1 MIEFSNLITV
11 QLLGG
16 SKPSY
21 TFLADSFTFEPS
33 LQEENGGVYW
43 DCDKTFYV
51 DMPDSDA
58 ISALRIPRNA
68 IVSLS
73 DVHRT
78 YIGLASDS
86 HRTGAEAVPK
96 VYRVGTEGVPARVQL
111 VSHLNKATLQVKCKM
126 LQNPLS

>member
-16 SKPSY
+16 TKDSY
-21 TFLADSFTFEPS
+21 TFEADTFTFEPS
-33 LQEENGGVYW
+33 VQEENGGVYW

-58 ISALRIPRNA
+58 ISALRVPRNA
-68 IVSLS
+68 IVSIS

-78 YIGLASDS
+78 HIGLASDS
-86 HRTGAEAVPK
+86 HRTRTEAVPK
-96 VYRVGTEGVPARVQL
+96 VYRVGTECVPARVQL
-111 VSHLNKATLQVKCKM
+111 VPHLNKATLLVKCKM
-126 LQNPLS
+126 LRNPLS

>member
-16 SKPSY
+16 SKQSY
-21 TFLADSFTFEPS
+21 AFLADSFTFEPS
-33 LQEENGGVYW
+33 VQEENGGVYW

-51 DMPDSDA
+51 EMPDSDA
-58 ISALRIPRNA
+58 ISALKVPRNA

-73 DVHRT
+73 NVHRMST
-78 YIGLASDS
+78 
-86 HRTGAEAVPK
+86 ECVPN

-111 VSHLNKATLQVKCKM
+111 VPHLNKATLLVKCKM
-126 LQNPLS
+126 LHNPLS

>member
-51 DMPDSDA
+51 DMTDSDA

-78 YIGLASDS
+78 CIGLASNL
-86 HRTGAEAVPK
+86 
-96 VYRVGTEGVPARVQL
+96 YRMSIE
-111 VSHLNKATLQVKCKM
+111 
-126 LQNPLS
+126 

>member
-16 SKPSY
+16 FKPSY

-33 LQEENGGVYW
+33 LQEENGG
-43 DCDKTFYV
+43 DKTFYV

-86 HRTGAEAVPK
+86 HRTGTEAVPK

-111 VSHLNKATLQVKCKM
+111 VSHLNKAMLQVKCKM

>member
-16 SKPSY
+16 SKQSY

-43 DCDKTFYV
+43 DCNKAFYV

-58 ISALRIPRNA
+58 LSALSIPRNA
-68 IVSLS
+68 IVCLS
-73 DVHRT
+73 NVRRMSIECDPN
-78 YIGLASDS
+78 
-86 HRTGAEAVPK
+86 VPRMNPECAPN
-96 VYRVGTEGVPARVQL
+96 VYRIGTEGIPARVQL

-126 LQNPLS
+126 LRNPLS

>member
-58 ISALRIPRNA
+58 ISALRMPRNA

-78 YIGLASDS
+78 G
-86 HRTGAEAVPK
+86 TEAVPK

-111 VSHLNKATLQVKCKM
+111 VPHLNKATLQVKCKM
-126 LQNPLS
+126 LRNPLS